1 MVLRFVL
8 LAVVILIGV
17 MLLGLMIVGWWRR
30 RRRQADLAPIARTPA
45 LPAGAPEHRGKYVAT
60 TVASDPYDRI
70 TAGGLA
76 FRGAASATVYTTGV
90 LVRRTG
96 EVELWIPRVDLIDAG
111 RATWTIDRVVEPDG
125 LTMLRWRLGSRDV
138 DTYLRLDEPVAFDR
152 ALAPLIPASGTTM
165 KGSA

>member
-60 TVASDPYDRI
+60 TVAGDPYDRI

-76 FRGAASATVYTTGV
+76 FRGAASATVYSTGV

-96 EVELWIPRVDLIDAG
+96 EVELWIPRVDLVG
-111 RATWTIDRVVEPDG
+111 PDG